1 MPKVYLSPSDQTKN
15 AYAYGGTNEAEQ
27 CGKIADACRRALER
41 CGVSVKVGHRISM
54 QQKCSESNAFGAE
67 LHVPIHTNAF
77 NGSVMGTRMFC
88 YAAAGKGMAACKAIF
103 ARVAPLSPGTS
114 ENIQVNPKLYEVRVP
129 AAPTAYLECE
139 FHDTV
144 EGARWLVENTTA
156 IGEAVA
162 HGICDYFGVTFK
174 ASEQPTPA
182 KSVDEVAREV
192 IRGEWGNGSDRR
204 QRLEAA
210 GYDYDI
216 VQDRVNAILTSDEP
230 EQPAPAEPVEPAPEP
245 EQPAPEPEQPAT
257 DKLYRVQVGAFAVRE
272 NAEKMVQRLK
282 AAGFDA
288 FIRQDT

>member
-15 AYAYGGTNEAEQ
+15 AYAYGNTTEAEQ
-27 CGKIADACRRALER
+27 CGKIADACRAALER
-41 CGVSVKVGHRISM
+41 CGVSVKVGHMISM

-88 YAAAGKGMAACKAIF
+88 YNTGKGMAACKAIF
-103 ARVAPLSPGTS
+103 ARVASLSPGTS
-114 ENIQVNPKLYEVRVP
+114 ENIQVNAKLYEVRVP

-144 EGARWLVENTTA
+144 EGAKWLVENAAT
-156 IGEAVA
+156 IGEAIA

-174 ASEQPTPA
+174 APEQPAPA

-204 QRLEAA
+204 QRLEAS
-210 GYDYDI
+210 GYDYDP
-216 VQDRVNAILTSDEP
+216 VQDRVNAILTGDELEQPTPAEP
-230 EQPAPAEPVEPAPEP
+230 EQPAEPTEPANG
-245 EQPAPEPEQPAT
+245 
-257 DKLYRVQVGAFAVRE
+257 KLYRVQVGAFASRA